1 MRIGSSDQQRS
12 IFSEI
17 LSACRAKI
25 KNCIKG
31 ESPQNTRINQFS
43 AFINRLSGYPAPAY
57 ILELEGFQ
65 YAGGIFVYTR
75 GKAGEAFV
83 NLVTALRSFLAKS
96 KGLLTGHTGTTAL
109 CRRLLPPQL
118 RFVKTLYLWPCSTNV
133 MRQRVHAKPH
143 DLSSALP
150 ITMFPCAL
158 SDEYP
163 RRAESLSGHFR
174 KRSLLSSFP
183 RSTRGSAP

>member
-75 GKAGEAFV
+75 GKAEEAFV
-83 NLVTALRSFLAKS
+83 NLVTALRSFLAKIQRVLDGRHGDYS
-96 KGLLTGHTGTTAL
+96 LVSSIAATTAAI
-109 CRRLLPPQL
+109 CEDAVFMALLDKCHEAEGACKAKRFIERIANYNVSL
-118 RFVKTLYLWPCSTNV
+118 RTL
-133 MRQRVHAKPH
+133 
-143 DLSSALP
+143 
-150 ITMFPCAL
+150 
-158 SDEYP
+158 
-163 RRAESLSGHFR
+163 
-174 KRSLLSSFP
+174 
-183 RSTRGSAP
+183 